1 MPAAAVVVAATV
13 AAVEVAV
20 AAAVA
25 VVVGPGGQQRRL
37 RPSLGRLSEESP
49 VLMIDPVAL
58 GSELPGLPA
67 LGLFAVRTRCLRRV
81 LEGLT
86 VRNL

>member
-1 MPAAAVVVAATV
+1 VLAAAVLPAAVVVAATV
-13 AAVEVAV
+13 AAVEAAV
-20 AAAVA
+20 AAAV
-25 VVVGPGGQQRRL
+25 VVGPEGQQRRL
-37 RPSLGRLSEESP
+37 RPSPVRLSEESP
-49 VLMIDPVAL
+49 VLMIDLGAL
-58 GSELPGLPA
+58 GSRLPA